1 MHGRLGKHWEAERT
15 GRRSGPEAL
24 WWFPGEGMDKAGE
37 ESLIEYRVGLFE

>member
-1 MHGRLGKHWEAERT
+1 MQGPLGKHREAERT

-37 ESLIEYRVGLFE
+37 ARLIEYRVGLFE